1 MTTRRLIAPAL
12 AAGLLATLTACST
25 GTGSA
30 EQDPAESTAS
40 AGSASPVGTWSM
52 TLLEDSAAGEFQS
65 IPYSGQIVITPSTV
79 SVQAMNPDTTAPDG
93 PYTIDGYE
101 AFYGPATI
109 DDDEDTFSVDVESA
123 AVRELIGQT
132 LTRSFEV
139 TDDTLV
145 LTPTDPAETWR
156 VSYERVTD

>member
-1 MTTRRLIAPAL
+1 MA
-12 AAGLLATLTACST
+12 ST
-25 GTGSA
+25 SS
-30 EQDPAESTAS
+30 D
-40 AGSASPVGTWSM
+40 SPVGTWSM
-52 TLLEDSAAGEFQS
+52 TLLEDSAAGDFQS
-65 IPYSGQIVITPSTV
+65 IPYSGQIIITPSTV
-79 SVQAMNPDTTAPDG
+79 SVQAMNPDTAAPDG
-93 PYTIDGYE
+93 PYTINGYE
-101 AFYGPATI
+101 AFYGSATI
-109 DDDEDTFSVDVESA
+109 DDDQETFSVDVESA